1 MTKMFVN
8 GVEITTNYTAPQ
20 FPIWDGR
27 ERPKTMSVHKEKFG
41 EGLRCFLERM
51 VALGY
56 KRVTFYETTTRV
68 RGYHE
73 FYAFCKR

>member
-1 MTKMFVN
+1 MTKMVVN

-20 FPIWDGR
+20 VPIWDGR
-27 ERPKTMSVHKEKFG
+27 KHPKTMNVHREKFG
-41 EGLRCFLERM
+41 EGLRGFLERR

-56 KRVTFYETTTRV
+56 TRVTFYETTTRV
-68 RGYHE
+68 RGYPE